1 MINYQDFELVD
12 IRVGTILKVDDFPEA
27 KKPAF
32 KLQID
37 FGREIGTKNSSVQI
51 TKHYKKEDLIG
62 KQVVCVVNFPP
73 KQIGPFVSEV
83 LTLGL
88 PDDSDGVILLS
99 PITMAKIAFFE
110 VKDWEKDYIKQG
122 FSDNPEFE
130 TVFFSEK
137 FDKTLLPKD
146 TGIVS
151 VFVGS
156 NVKVGDTVSFENLKL
171 ITTRSTGFDHLEF
184 QSLSEKGIKL
194 GYVPGYGDNT
204 VAEFA
209 FGLLLSVCCF
219 PFVERFLMRTT
230 ESKRV
235 EISQLM
241 VLKVSIWPAKLS
253 ASLVPAGSV
262 SK

>member
-1 MINYQDFELVD
+1 MLLLKKLSNCCIEKMINYQDFELVD

-99 PITMAKIAFFE
+99 PT
-110 VKDWEKDYIKQG
+110 KQ
-122 FSDNPEFE
+122 
-130 TVFFSEK
+130 
-137 FDKTLLPKD
+137 
-146 TGIVS
+146 
-151 VFVGS
+151 
-156 NVKVGDTVSFENLKL
+156 
-171 ITTRSTGFDHLEF
+171 
-184 QSLSEKGIKL
+184 
-194 GYVPGYGDNT
+194 VPNGGKM
-204 VAEFA
+204 F
-209 FGLLLSVCCF
+209 
-219 PFVERFLMRTT
+219 
-230 ESKRV
+230 
-235 EISQLM
+235 
-241 VLKVSIWPAKLS
+241 
-253 ASLVPAGSV
+253 
-262 SK
+262 